1 LIINTFLFRFFNCFF
16 RQSSIPI
23 CSFFC
28 LRYTSTSNGCQ
39 GIAETINCCVLPSSC
54 CVLAFDVCVLRDSCT
69 VLPSSCCVLA
79 FNSCVLPDSYT
90 VLPSSCC
97 VLAFNVWVLPD
108 SYTVFPSSCIVLR
121 DSSKTPSTPFSPLLC
136 VKKNHYS
143 LFENA

>member
-1 LIINTFLFRFFNCFF
+1 MIINTFLFRFFNCFF

-79 FNSCVLPDSYT
+79 FN
-90 VLPSSCC
+90 
-97 VLAFNVWVLPD
+97 VWVLPD